1 LSAVTMTIKDFEAAF
16 REKKRIAQDVV
27 REGIVLFG
35 EERYYLLLGRL
46 IA

>member
-1 LSAVTMTIKDFEAAF
+1 MTIKDFEAAF
-16 REKKRIAQDVV
+16 REKKRIAQDVA

-35 EERYYLLLGRL
+35 EERYYILLGRL